1 MRCRLHQEICD
12 FYDFVRPREFEDV
25 IRDELLKR
33 LRYTISKGYEYCDV
47 RCFGS
52 FAAGLYLPNADM
64 DLVVVSEGF
73 MDGGRRLICQNR
85 TQIRRFANFLRHE
98 QVPEPGS
105 VDMIFAAKVPLI
117 KFVDRITGLKVDLS
131 FENDTGIIA
140 NRTFSSW
147 KAQFPAM
154 PIIVNI
160 VKQFLMMRGLN
171 DVATG
176 GLGGFSVTCLVTSLL
191 QNMPEV
197 QRGTLIPE
205 HHLGLI
211 LMEFLNLY
219 GNEFNTTTTGIRM
232 TPPYYFDKVCHP
244 PHNSRLE
251 KLTCYSDKFKAKA
264 APIR

>member
-1 MRCRLHQEICD
+1 MIYSRLHQEICD
-12 FYDFVRPREFEDV
+12 FYEYVRPREYEDV

-33 LRYTISKGYEYCDV
+33 LRYIISRNYEYCDV

-64 DLVVVSEGF
+64 DLVVVSKTF
-73 MDGGRRLICQNR
+73 MDGGRQQICKTN
-85 TQIRRFANFLRHE
+85 TQIRRFAAFLKDE
-98 QVPEPGS
+98 QVPQPGS
-105 VDMIFAAKVPLI
+105 VEMIFGAKVPLI

-140 NRTFSSW
+140 NRTFAKW
-147 KAQFPAM
+147 KAHFRAM
-154 PIIVNI
+154 PVIVTI

-197 QRGTLIPE
+197 QRGTLIAE

-211 LMEFLNLY
+211 LMEFFNLY

-232 TPPYYFDKVCHP
+232 SPPYYFDKVCSTYSD
-244 PHNSRLE
+244 PHSHMLNPS
-251 KLTCYSDKFKAKA
+251 SDKFKAGLT
-264 APIR
+264 R

>member
-1 MRCRLHQEICD
+1 MICCSFHQEICD
-12 FYDFVRPREFEDV
+12 FYDHVRPREYEDV

-33 LRYTISKGYEYCDV
+33 LRYIISKNYEYCDV

-64 DLVVVSEGF
+64 DLVVVSDTF
-73 MDGGRRLICQNR
+73 MDRGRRQICQSNS
-85 TQIRRFANFLRHE
+85 QIRHFATFLKQE

-105 VDMIFAAKVPLI
+105 VEMIFGAKVPLI
-117 KFVDRITGLKVDLS
+117 KFVDRITGLRVDLS

-140 NRTFSSW
+140 NRTFANW

-154 PIIVNI
+154 PIIVTI

-232 TPPYYFDKVCHP
+232 HPPYYFDKVCSP
-244 PHNSRLE
+244 NSQSPSA
-251 KLTCYSDKFKAKA
+251 KLNCYSDKLMA
-264 APIR
+264 ALTR